1 MVKSKLAIT
10 IIIVLIFFSSVSS
23 IYQIN
28 IENDSYSYIE
38 DEREDRQNILNSK
51 ESSSGKNVRKLTED
65 EWIKLDPGN
74 KTVAILD
81 TGINLNHFMFDEEQ
95 LVHWKDFVGSSVD
108 EENDL
113 YDEPTDVNGH
123 GTAVSSII
131 AGKNNSALNYSFSFY
146 TEPRYFVPVKKFYL
160 RPNETLDCSFHW
172 EEGIEIR
179 IFLVDGRGIENIDSV
194 RVDTGEYHYVY
205 TSKEEKTRYLEL
217 SVGNLDEENGA
228 YINGTIH
235 YPLLEEYTGICP
247 GAKIIALKVLDDEG
261 KTTYDTV
268 LDALDYL
275 KTIKE
280 QYNITVV
287 NLSFRLDSQ
296 VMNIDDKINE
306 LADEGLVVVA
316 TSGDEGS
323 NSYINSPG
331 TAKKAITVGNANK
344 NGKIE
349 PSAHG
354 NTYYGL
360 KPDLM
365 AFGGSM
371 GYTQYALVAD
381 AKNEYDVIPQA
392 SPDLSCAYISAV
404 ALSMTASNWEYTW
417 EKVAKVKQIIL
428 LHTYESSGTAY
439 YNYPEPTKD
448 YFGKDNF
455 EGWGIYQYGLPIELA
470 IENIGDTVNFQ
481 TVLDRKNGDA
491 VRVYAIQ
498 TREEY
503 NYTINVETNITA
515 VVALVSE
522 QTDEDGDLIVE
533 DVSLT
538 SNMKKTFNLFG
549 YGEIKYLVFRSMN
562 DSQAIDIQ
570 GSLISSRRAWVIVHK
585 TNIQEYT
592 TRKSFYLN
600 ISYGNGLPSLILDGG
615 DITAEA
621 QETRYYFS
629 YSGLEI
635 GEHTLEFTV
644 KSSNSSWSEEWKYT
658 RTWNFTIIEEKQK
671 ISDSLIVQITLVS
684 VGVIS
689 IGAILWILFRRK
701 GIGGG

>member
-10 IIIVLIFFSSVSS
+10 GIIVFILFSNLSS
-23 IYQIN
+23 IYQIK
-28 IENDSYSYIE
+28 IENNSHSYIGN
-38 DEREDRQNILNSK
+38 EREDGQKILNSK
-51 ESSSGKNVRKLTED
+51 ESSSVKNVRKLTED

-81 TGINLNHFMFDEEQ
+81 TGINLNHSMFDEEQ

-108 EENDL
+108 EQNDL

-123 GTAVSSII
+123 GTAVSSVI

-146 TEPRYFVPVKKFYL
+146 TKSREGNTVKRFYL
-160 RPNETLDCSFHW
+160 RPNETLECSFQW
-172 EEGIEIR
+172 LEGIEIG
-179 IFLVDGRGIENIDSV
+179 IAIEAARGIEIINFLRS
-194 RVDTGEYHYVY
+194 DTGEYHYVY
-205 TSKEEKTRYLEL
+205 TNKEEKTRCLEL
-217 SVGNLDEENGA
+217 HVANLNDTKDI
-228 YINGTIH
+228 YINGTMH
-235 YPLLEEYTGICP
+235 YPMLGEYTGICP
-247 GAKIIALKVLDDEG
+247 GAKIVLLKVLDDEG
-261 KTTYDTV
+261 TTTYNTV
-268 LDALDYL
+268 LNALNYL
-275 KTIKE
+275 QTIKE

-287 NLSFRLDSQ
+287 NLSFRLDTQ
-296 VMNIDDKINE
+296 IKGIDDKINE
-306 LADEGLVVVA
+306 LANEGLVVVA
-316 TSGDEGS
+316 TAGDEGPY
-323 NSYINSPG
+323 SYIKSPG

-344 NGKIE
+344 YREIE

-365 AFGGSM
+365 AYGGSVNSA
-371 GYTQYALVAD
+371 QRILVAD
-381 AKNEYDVIPQA
+381 AKNEYDVIPQN
-392 SPDLSCAYISAV
+392 SPDLSCAHISAV
-404 ALSMTASNWEYTW
+404 ALSMTATNWDYTW
-417 EKVAKVKQIIL
+417 EKVAKVKQTIL
-428 LHTYESSGTAY
+428 LQTYESSGIDY
-439 YNYPEPTKD
+439 YDYPDTKKD
-448 YFGKDNF
+448 YFGKDNV
-455 EGWGIYQYGLPIELA
+455 EGWGIYQYGFPIELA

-503 NYTINVETNITA
+503 NYTINIETNITS

-562 DSQAIDIQ
+562 ETQAVDIQ
-570 GSLISSRRAWVIVHK
+570 GSIISSRRAWAIIRD
-585 TNIQEYT
+585 TNIQGYS
-592 TRKSFYLN
+592 TRKKFYLN
-600 ISYGNGLPSLILDGG
+600 ISYGNGLPSLILDGV

-621 QETRYYFS
+621 QESRYYFR
-629 YSGLEI
+629 YSGLEV
-635 GEHTLEFTV
+635 GEHTLVFTV
-644 KSSNSSWSEEWKYT
+644 KSSNSSWAEEWKYT

-671 ISDSLIVQITLVS
+671 ISDRPIIQITLVS
-684 VGVIS
+684 VGLIS
-689 IGAILWILFRRK
+689 IGAILWVIVRKK